1 MENNDASM
9 RVNFSVQRIT
19 QLTDRVRRDVSF
31 RNSED
36 VVMTGDRRL
45 SYVKKKTLVSQRDL
59 STTLDDREVL
69 QRAFEESRSS
79 LYKRLV
85 AWFDELPCNCGD
97 ETDD

>member
-59 STTLDDREVL
+59 STALDDREVL

-97 ETDD
+97 ETDG